1 MIRLEV
7 IELATPTD
15 DALTALR
22 SYAAVSNPGENPSLM
37 GLLKRAFEMVQ
48 RSADIALLE
57 GRYRILCD
65 DHPGIVRAYMGG
77 KVERVTD
84 SHGMPIGYEQRGRNI
99 YLGTD
104 DYAEVRIRITPN
116 PADYERLFPVVLRY
130 ATALYDGKTGREL
143 NQILNEC

>member
-7 IELATPTD
+7 IELAMPSD

-22 SYAAVSNPGENPSLM
+22 SYAAVSNPEENPSLM

-48 RSADIALLE
+48 RSADSALLE
-57 GRYRILCD
+57 GRYRIICN

-77 KVERVTD
+77 KVERVID
-84 SHGMPIGYEQRGRNI
+84 SHGMPIQYEQRGRNI
-99 YLGTD
+99 YLGND
-104 DYAEVRIRITPN
+104 DYAEVEMSIAPN
-116 PADYERLFPVVLRY
+116 QADYERLLPVVLRY
-130 ATALYDGKTGREL
+130 ATALYDGKTSREL